1 MSALQIHIDQDTGV
15 PRYRQVAEDIRRRIV
30 TGVLPPG
37 SRLPSTRALAR
48 QLGVHRNTIVAA
60 YRLLELEGQVRSTV
74 GAGTFVTGE
83 EDARTALDSGA
94 LSGRSA
100 TPGEPSGPPGP
111 VPPAGFG
118 GGPAPARFS
127 WQGQLRLPGS
137 RDADP
142 NGWMRAAEGAGADH
156 PILLNGAVPDSRL
169 FPMDEFSACLQEVL
183 GQADPQLL
191 EYGPTEG
198 HGPLRA
204 WISDWMAR
212 SGVSGMDPA
221 RVFVV
226 NGSQQA
232 LDLVARLFVAP
243 GDRVLVEAP
252 TYTGAQAVLRAAGA
266 RLETVPVD
274 GEGLVVPALE
284 EALRREPARFLYL
297 MPCYQN
303 PTGVSLSE
311 PRRRELLELAQ
322 RWRLA
327 VVEDHY
333 TSPLHYRGAPPRPL
347 LADDRHGQVIHL
359 GTFSK
364 ILFPGLR
371 LGWMVVPAELDTPL
385 RRLRWAT
392 DLSTGT
398 FSQQILDRFCRTGR
412 LERHIERVCQI
423 NTRRLD
429 AMLAALE
436 EYFPK
441 GATWTRPLGGMTLW
455 TELPEAVDT
464 LELLREAASR
474 GVLFTPGVAFF
485 PNGGGRN
492 AMRLSFNRESESR
505 IRKGVRLLG
514 EIVKTRLR
522 AGRSGRRPARDA
534 VPFV

>member
-1 MSALQIHIDQDTGV
+1 MSPLPIRLDRETGV
-15 PRYRQVAEDIRRRIV
+15 PCYRQIAEDIRRRIV
-30 TGVLPPG
+30 TGVLEPG
-37 SRLPSTRALAR
+37 ARLPSTRALAE

-74 GAGTFVTGE
+74 GAGTFVTGAE
-83 EDARTALDSGA
+83 APRRGLAASAHSAVAADALDTD
-94 LSGRSA
+94 R
-100 TPGEPSGPPGP
+100 PSGPAGP
-111 VPPAGFG
+111 
-118 GGPAPARFS
+118 PARFS
-127 WQGQLRLPGS
+127 WQGLLRLPGS
-137 RDADP
+137 READP
-142 NGWMRAAEGAGADH
+142 AVWMRAAESAGGDH

-198 HGPLRA
+198 YGPLRA
-204 WISDWMAR
+204 WISEWMAQ
-212 SGVSGMDPA
+212 SGVGGMDPA
-221 RVFVV
+221 RVFIVS
-226 NGSQQA
+226 GSQQA
-232 LDLVARLFVAP
+232 LDLIARLFVAP
-243 GDRVLVEAP
+243 GDRVLIEGP
-252 TYTGAQAVLRAAGA
+252 TYTGAQAVLREAGA

-274 GEGLVVPALE
+274 GEGLVVAAVA

-311 PRRRELLELAQ
+311 TRRRELLALAE
-322 RWRLA
+322 RSRLA
-327 VVEDHY
+327 IVEDHY

-347 LADDRHGQVIHL
+347 LADDRRGQVIHL

-371 LGWMVVPAELDTPL
+371 LGWVVVPAELDAPL
-385 RRLRWAT
+385 KRLRWAT

-398 FSQQILDRFCRTGR
+398 FSQQILERFCRTGR
-412 LERHIERVCQI
+412 LARHIERVREV

-429 AMLAALE
+429 AMLGALE
-436 EYFPK
+436 EHFPQ

-455 TELPEAVDT
+455 TTLPEQIDT
-464 LELLREAASR
+464 LELLRETAAR
-474 GVLFTPGVAFF
+474 GVVYTPGAAFY

-505 IRKGVRLLG
+505 IRKGVRLLS
-514 EIVKTRLR
+514 EIIKTRLR
-522 AGRSGRRPARDA
+522 AGRASRRPAREA

>member
-1 MSALQIHIDQDTGV
+1 MSPLQIRVDRETGV
-15 PRYRQVAEDIRRRIV
+15 PCYRQIAEDIRRRIV
-30 TGVLPPG
+30 TGVLAPG
-37 SRLPSTRALAR
+37 ARLPSTRALAG

-60 YRLLELEGQVRSTV
+60 YRLLELEGQVRSAV
-74 GAGTFVTGE
+74 GAGTFIAGDENPRRALSRSTFSP
-83 EDARTALDSGA
+83 APANSLDSG
-94 LSGRSA
+94 GSA
-100 TPGEPSGPPGP
+100 AP
-111 VPPAGFG
+111 VR
-118 GGPAPARFS
+118 PARFS
-127 WQGQLRLPGS
+127 WQGLLRMSGG
-137 RDADP
+137 READP
-142 NGWMRAAEGAGADH
+142 AAWMRAAENAGGDH

-169 FPMDEFSACLQEVL
+169 FPMDEFNACLQEVL
-183 GQADPQLL
+183 DQADPQLL

-198 HGPLRA
+198 YGPLRA

-212 SGVSGMDPA
+212 SGVGGMDPA
-221 RVFVV
+221 RVFIVS
-226 NGSQQA
+226 GSQQA
-232 LDLVARLFVAP
+232 LDLVARLFVTP
-243 GDRVLVEAP
+243 GDRVLIEAP
-252 TYTGAQAVLRAAGA
+252 TYTGAHAVLREAGA

-274 GEGLVVPALE
+274 AEGLVVPALA

-311 PRRRELLELAQ
+311 ARRHELLELAE

-347 LADDRHGQVIHL
+347 LADDRRGQVIHL

-371 LGWMVVPAELDTPL
+371 LGWMVVPSELDAPL

-412 LERHIERVCQI
+412 LERHIARVREI

-436 EYFPK
+436 ESFPK

-455 TELPEAVDT
+455 TELPERIDT
-464 LELLREAASR
+464 LELLRETAAR
-474 GVLFTPGVAFF
+474 GVLFTPGAAFY
-485 PNGGGRN
+485 PNGGGRHG
-492 AMRLSFNRESESR
+492 MRLAFNRESEGR

-514 EIVKTRLR
+514 EIIKTRLR
-522 AGRSGRRPARDA
+522 AGRASRRPMRDA